1 MKTTVFEY
9 EYRSPEVHVIMI
21 NPSGVLCG
29 SIGGGVIAPGN
40 EGIGGE
46 DEGSWC

>member
-9 EYRSPEVHVIMI
+9 EYRSPEVRVITI
-21 NPSGVLCG
+21 KSSSILCG
-29 SIGGGVIAPGN
+29 SFGGGVDAPGN

-46 DEGSWC
+46 DEGSWY